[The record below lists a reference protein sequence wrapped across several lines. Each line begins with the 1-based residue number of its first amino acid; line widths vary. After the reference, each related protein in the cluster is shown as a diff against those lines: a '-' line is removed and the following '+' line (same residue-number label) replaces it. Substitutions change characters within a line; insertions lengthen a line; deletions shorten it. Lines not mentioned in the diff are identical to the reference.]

1 MSVEGYRNFVVIPGA
16 LGFPPSLFLRRPGS
30 RDEALCRVGEHGR
43 DWAPHEKLRRAEV
56 GGTTDD
62 IIEVSPAVGRGSAA
76 GFDRV
81 CRDARRGCSA
91 EHVVEV
97 AVEVAAGVGAQRQAR
112 RALLRLT
119 RGVQGQ

>member
-1 MSVEGYRNFVVIPGA
+1 MGSGLEAPRPGSAEGYRYFVVIPGA

-62 IIEVSPAVGRGSAA
+62 IIEVSPAV
-76 GFDRV
+76 
-81 CRDARRGCSA
+81 A
-91 EHVVEV
+91 EEV
-97 AVEVAAGVGAQRQAR
+97 R
-112 RALLRLT
+112 RALIEYAAT
-119 RGVQGQ
+119 RAAGAQP